1 VIARLPLVVWVGALV
16 ALAAYV
22 LLDSGWRTTHGF
34 IAYYAASRLLVT
46 GGLGPA
52 VYDDAWFMR
61 IVQEITGTGVLE
73 VFGPNAPTVAL
84 AALPIAWLD
93 HATARWIWLTAS
105 LVAFAGTTGVWLR
118 SPVTS
123 PTPVPAPLIALLM
136 LAPPVWANLR
146 TGQIYLFVFAAVAA
160 AAYALIAR
168 RDGRGGFALGLALT
182 IKSAGAAWLT
192 LLLAERRIR
201 AVVTALFTMACL
213 SAMVMNVTG
222 AAIWQRYPGY
232 VQEFVQR
239 PGTSVTAYQTT
250 WGFARHLCVAD
261 PQWNPAPVASCAGL
275 ANLVPPILILGALII
290 TANAVRRAP
299 PALAAAAGI
308 CLSVLAVPV
317 AGDHHFVVLGLAM
330 LLLWQ
335 QRATRPDHGARRR
348 GVWVVLGVLYA
359 LPMEWT
365 AFRFTEGWSAL
376 AAYPRLYSAWL
387 LWALIIR
394 ASRAPKA

>member
-1 VIARLPLVVWVGALV
+1 
-16 ALAAYV
+16 
-22 LLDSGWRTTHGF
+22 
-34 IAYYAASRLLVT
+34 
-46 GGLGPA
+46 
-52 VYDDAWFMR
+52 
-61 IVQEITGTGVLE
+61 
-73 VFGPNAPTVAL
+73 
-84 AALPIAWLD
+84 
-93 HATARWIWLTAS
+93 
-105 LVAFAGTTGVWLR
+105 
-118 SPVTS
+118 
-123 PTPVPAPLIALLM
+123 VPAPLVALLM

-168 RDGRGGFALGLALT
+168 RDGGAGFALGLALT

-213 SAMVMNVTG
+213 TAVVMNVTG

-250 WGFARHLCVAD
+250 WGFARRLCAAD

-275 ANLVPPILILGALII
+275 ANLVPPLLILGALIV

-299 PALAAAAGI
+299 PTLAAAAGI
-308 CLSVLAVPV
+308 SLSVLAVPV

-335 QRATRPDHGARRR
+335 QGTTRPDPGARRR
-348 GVWVVLGVLYA
+348 GAWVVLGVLYA

-376 AAYPRLYSAWL
+376 AAYPRLYAAWL
-387 LWALIIR
+387 LWGLIIR
-394 ASRAPKA
+394 TARAPKP